1 MKAGRTW
8 QIVALVAVLA
18 IASMLVYWWFHRGQV
33 ASSGV
38 TSGSV
43 ELEVF
48 FGNSKR
54 DPQELNCSH
63 VFPVRRSVIA
73 TDAVARAA
81 IEQLLRGPTPEELR
95 EGYFTS
101 LNRDV
106 PVRRLEIRDGTAWVD
121 FGRAFD
127 EGVAGSCRVEAI
139 RAQVEQ
145 TLLQFDSVRHVRIT
159 VEGQEATALQP

>member
-1 MKAGRTW
+1 MR
-8 QIVALVAVLA
+8 
-18 IASMLVYWWFHRGQV
+18 
-33 ASSGV
+33 SG
-38 TSGSV
+38 TAQ
-43 ELEVF
+43 LEVF
-48 FGNSKR
+48 FGNSER

-63 VFPVRRSVIA
+63 VFPVQRTIPA
-73 TDAVARAA
+73 TDAIARAA
-81 IEQLLRGPTPEELR
+81 MEQLLKGPTPEERR

-106 PVRRLEIRDGTAWVD
+106 PIRRLEIQGGEAWID

-145 TLLQFDSVRHVRIT
+145 TLLQFDSVRDVRIT
-159 VEGQEATALQP
+159 VEGREATALQP